1 MFFKHFLFFILF
13 FSFLNI
19 YSQHSDH
26 NLWIY
31 DISENVKEEFTDKEI
46 IFIKDAYGNSGYKR
60 IVAIKGLE
68 KYIKDILRNRVQILK
83 KKFLP
88 NENIKNLNS
97 VRSKISTSNFSL
109 NDFNPLLYNFDF
121 ESKYNQ
127 VYRIQGTDY
136 IINIIPK
143 KYK

>member
-31 DISENVKEEFTDKEI
+31 DISENVKQEFTDKEI
-46 IFIKDAYGNSGYKR
+46 IFIKDAHGNSEYKR

-97 VRSKISTSNFSL
+97 VRSKISPSNFSL

-127 VYRIQGTDY
+127 IYRIQGTDY